1 MRKLYIVNI
10 LQKKRRLIRK
20 EQLLNAVT
28 IIGIILT
35 VAFIIYGIRNH
46 IFSSQDSLMQ
56 FLEFFGIWA
65 PIIFVVFQIVQVI
78 FPILPGSIGCI
89 AGIIFWGPILG
100 TVYNY
105 IGICLGSF
113 AAFYLSRRFGDD
125 FVKSITKHK
134 LFGKYKHLIE
144 EDSKFDKWFALA
156 IFFPLAPDDFLC
168 YLAGLTKITYRKFA
182 SIILLGKPFGII
194 AYSFGLNFIVT
205 KLINII

>member
-1 MRKLYIVNI
+1 MPIFSVLYRKGRMIS
-10 LQKKRRLIRK
+10 R
-20 EQLLNAVT
+20 EQLLNGVT
-28 IIGIILT
+28 AIGIILT
-35 VAFIIYGIRNH
+35 VTFIIYGIQNH
-46 IFSSQDSLMQ
+46 LFSSQESLNQ
-56 FLEFFGIWA
+56 FLIFFGIWA
-65 PIIFVVFQIVQVI
+65 PIIFILFQIVQVI

-100 TVYNY
+100 TIYNY

-113 AAFYLSRRFGDD
+113 AVFFLSRRFGSD
-125 FVKSITKHK
+125 FVKKITKNK
-134 LFGKYKHLIE
+134 LYGKYKYLIE
-144 EDSKFDKWFALA
+144 EDSKFEKWFALA

-182 SIILLGKPFGII
+182 KIILLGKPFGII